1 MQTES
6 QSLNTESPGPEA
18 DAPMR
23 RDRPALIA
31 LVLANA
37 VPLVGVLFFGWDL
50 ANVMVLFW
58 AESAV
63 IGVYNVAKMLTMG
76 GLRAIPLA
84 LFFTVHY
91 GMFMLVHLV
100 FVLVLTQPGGIFE
113 SGPDDGPFAL
123 LPDLLTVSFAV
134 AIAALFVSHG
144 ISFVVH
150 FLIGAERPKKLNE
163 LMGAPYGR
171 IVVMHITIILGAAL
185 TLVLGSNVVLLV
197 LLVILKLAADIWAHR
212 RSHRKAALR

>member
-6 QSLNTESPGPEA
+6 QPLNADAELPGPSGRT
-18 DAPMR
+18 PMR

-63 IGVYNVAKMLTMG
+63 IGVYNVAKMLTMSG
-76 GLRAIPLA
+76 ARAIPLA

-100 FVLVLTQPGGIFE
+100 FVLVLTQPGGPFE
-113 SGPDDGPFAL
+113 GGPDDGPFAQ
-123 LPDLLTVSFAV
+123 LPDLMTVSFAV
-134 AIAALFVSHG
+134 AIAALFISHG
-144 ISFVVH
+144 VSFVVH
-150 FLIGAERPKKLNE
+150 FVLGGERPEKMNE

-171 IVVMHITIILGAAL
+171 IVVMHIAIILGAGL
-185 TLVLGSNVVLLV
+185 TLALGSNNP
-197 LLVILKLAADIWAHR
+197 HR
-212 RSHRKAALR
+212 VE